1 VTRRTCASLRRTS
14 LVLEGEFILERNFMR
29 RAVLASA
36 LALGTISCS
45 SLVPTGTPKSKA
57 DGGTSA
63 PTAFQASGT
72 ISGALTGTVTDLA
85 GRAEANVS
93 GEDPFAVSFS
103 GTLGQDVT
111 ITSPDP
117 STLSNFAFEC
127 TLGFSSVPGNG
138 TFTQETAGG
147 KAYDCLI
154 SYDTQGSTTA
164 TQFGAGTNVTST
176 KDALSIVI
184 TSIDKASS
192 SAGIDYYTL
201 HGSLGIVF
209 VAADGSGTTVTAPL
223 TF

>member
-1 VTRRTCASLRRTS
+1 
-14 LVLEGEFILERNFMR
+14 MR
-29 RAVLASA
+29 RALVA
-36 LALGTISCS
+36 LALGLGTISCS
-45 SLVPTGTPKSKA
+45 SLAPTGKAKPKA

-72 ISGALTGTVTDLA
+72 ISGALTGTVTDLTGSA
-85 GRAEANVS
+85 AANAS
-93 GEDPFAVSFS
+93 GQDPFAVAFS

-127 TLGFSSVPGNG
+127 TLGFSSVPGSG

-154 SYDTQGSTTA
+154 SYNAQGATTA
-164 TQFGAGTNVTST
+164 TQFGAGTNVTSS
-176 KDALSIVI
+176 KDSLSIDI
-184 TSIDKASS
+184 TSIDKTNSI
-192 SAGIDYYTL
+192 GGVDYYTL
-201 HGSLGIVF
+201 HGTLDIVF
-209 VAADGSGTTVTAPL
+209 VAADGSGTTVTVPL

>member
-1 VTRRTCASLRRTS
+1 
-14 LVLEGEFILERNFMR
+14 MR
-29 RAVLASA
+29 RVLFALA

-45 SLVPTGTPKSKA
+45 SLVPKGTPKPKPE
-57 DGGTSA
+57 GGTSA

-85 GRAEANVS
+85 GSAEANVP
-93 GEDPFAVSFS
+93 GEDPFAVTFA
-103 GTLGQDVT
+103 GALGQEVT

-117 STLSNFAFEC
+117 STLSNFTFGC
-127 TLGFSSVPGNG
+127 TLGFASVPSTG
-138 TFTQETAGG
+138 TFTQQTAGG

-154 SYDTQGSTTA
+154 NYTAQGATGA

-176 KDALSIVI
+176 KDALSIDI
-184 TSIDKASS
+184 TSIDKTDSIGA
-192 SAGIDYYTL
+192 IDYYTL
-201 HGSLGIVF
+201 HGSLQIVF

>member
-1 VTRRTCASLRRTS
+1 
-14 LVLEGEFILERNFMR
+14 MR
-29 RAVLASA
+29 RVLCAFA

-45 SLVPTGTPKSKA
+45 SLVPTGTSKPKA

-85 GRAEANVS
+85 GHAEANVS
-93 GEDPFAVSFS
+93 GKDPFVVSFS

-127 TLGFSSVPGNG
+127 SLGFSSVPGSG

-154 SYDTQGSTTA
+154 SYNAQGAASA

-176 KDALSIVI
+176 EDMLSIDI
-184 TSIDKASS
+184 TSIDKSDS
-192 SAGIDYYTL
+192 IAGIDDYTL
-201 HGSLGIVF
+201 HGSLDIVF

>member
-1 VTRRTCASLRRTS
+1 MHR
-14 LVLEGEFILERNFMR
+14 ILF
-29 RAVLASA
+29 ASA

-45 SLVPTGTPKSKA
+45 SLVPKGTPKPKA
-57 DGGTSA
+57 EGGTSAPA

-85 GRAEANVS
+85 GHAEADGS
-93 GEDPFAVSFS
+93 GEDPFAVTFS

-127 TLGFSSVPGNG
+127 ALGFSSVPSTG
-138 TFTQETAGG
+138 TFTQATAGG

-154 SYDTQGSTTA
+154 SYNASGAASA

-176 KDALSIVI
+176 ADMLSIDI
-184 TSIDKASS
+184 TSIDKTGS
-192 SAGIDYYTL
+192 SASTDDYTL
-201 HGSLGIVF
+201 HGSLDIVF
-209 VAADGSGTTVTAPL
+209 VAADGSGTTVTATL

>member
-1 VTRRTCASLRRTS
+1 MRHVLFA
-14 LVLEGEFILERNFMR
+14 LV
-29 RAVLASA
+29 

-45 SLVPTGTPKSKA
+45 ALVPTGASKQKA

-72 ISGALTGTVTDLA
+72 ISGALTGTVTDMA
-85 GRAEANVS
+85 GHAEANVS
-93 GEDPFAVSFS
+93 GEDPFTVTFTGA
-103 GTLGQDVT
+103 LGQDVT

-127 TLGFSSVPGNG
+127 VLGFSSVPGSG
-138 TFTQETAGG
+138 PFTQETAGG

-154 SYDTQGSTTA
+154 SYRAQGASST

-176 KDALSIVI
+176 EDSLSIDI
-184 TSIDKASS
+184 TSIDKSDS
-192 SAGIDYYTL
+192 IAGTDYYTL
-201 HGSLGIVF
+201 HGSLDIVF
-209 VAADGSGTTVTAPL
+209 VAADGSAATVTVPL